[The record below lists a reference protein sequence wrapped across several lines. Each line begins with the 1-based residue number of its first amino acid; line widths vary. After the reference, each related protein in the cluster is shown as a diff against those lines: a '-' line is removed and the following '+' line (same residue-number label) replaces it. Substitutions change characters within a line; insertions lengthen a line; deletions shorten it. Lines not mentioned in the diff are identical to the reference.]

1 MIKTKELMLGNW
13 VLAGAKTQ
21 FPMYVTGIFDDVA
34 YLDFEGNEG
43 DVWEEKEEDM
53 LPVPLTE
60 EILLKNGFV
69 LESDGYRK
77 EYLYKE
83 YKDLKNN
90 SINIEFEDGKCA
102 YVCISTKSRE
112 VSEENGLKY
121 VHELQ
126 NLLTLAGVEMEFKI

>member
-1 MIKTKELMLGNW
+1 MIKTKKLMLGNW

-77 EYLYKE
+77 EYLYK
-83 YKDLKNN
+83 DQKNN
-90 SINIEFEDGKCA
+90 FINIEFEDGKCA
-102 YVCISTKSRE
+102 YICISVKRRE
-112 VSEENGLKY
+112 VTEQNCLKY
-121 VHELQ
+121 LHEFQ
-126 NLLTLAGVEMEFKI
+126 NMITLAGIEMEFKI

>member
-21 FPMYVTGIFDDVA
+21 FPMYVTGIFQDVA

-77 EYLYKE
+77 EYLYK
-83 YKDLKNN
+83 DQKNN
-90 SINIEFEDGKCA
+90 FINIEFEDGKCA
-102 YVCISTKSRE
+102 YICISIKRRE
-112 VSEENGLKY
+112 VTEQNCLKY
-121 VHELQ
+121 LHELQ
-126 NLLTLAGVEMEFKI
+126 NLLTLAGVEMKFKI

>member
-21 FPMYVTGIFDDVA
+21 FPMYVTGIFQDVA

-53 LPVPLTE
+53 FPVPLTE
-60 EILLKNGFV
+60 KILLKNRFV
-69 LESDGYRK
+69 KKKDKIS
-77 EYLYKE
+77 EYY
-83 YKDLKNN
+83 N
-90 SINIEFEDGKCA
+90 SPDENVFVRFKKG
-102 YVCISTKSRE
+102 
-112 VSEENGLKY
+112 VSIYIVSAPVSSSIKRVSANKLIQY

-126 NLLTLAGVEMEFKI
+126 NLLTLAGVEMKFKI

>member
-1 MIKTKELMLGNW
+1 MVKTKELMLGNW

-60 EILLKNGFV
+60 KILLKNRFV
-69 LESDGYRK
+69 KNKDKISEYYNSPDENVFVRFKK
-77 EYLYKE
+77 E
-83 YKDLKNN
+83 
-90 SINIEFEDGKCA
+90 
-102 YVCISTKSRE
+102 ISVLVILPLSTAR
-112 VSEENGLKY
+112 VGARNRIKY

-126 NLLTLAGVEMEFKI
+126 NLLNLAGVEMEFKI